1 MDCKEF
7 YPQHLVFEMM
17 LPKELLR
24 KNEGL
29 KRIHKLIDDAKDAGL
44 VTRQEIVSMM
54 PPILCDIQAHHS
66 VFDMCAAP
74 GSKTSQALEL
84 ITNGHMKLN
93 SKPNTA
99 MPTGFVL
106 ANDADHKRA
115 YLLTHQ
121 MNRFNTSNVVVANH
135 NAQEFPSLFYQPLQ
149 EGLYTKGPNA
159 DRRFLFDRVLCD
171 VPCSSDAAIRKIPQ
185 KWTTWSPRE
194 SQTLHPL

>member
-7 YPQHLVFEMM
+7 YPQDLVFEMM

-29 KRIHKLIDDAKDAGL
+29 KRIHKLVDESKDSGII
-44 VTRQEIVSMM
+44 TRQELVSMM

-84 ITNGHMKLN
+84 IMN
-93 SKPNTA
+93 SHVRENKQSNSSLPK
-99 MPTGFVL
+99 GFVL

-115 YLLTHQ
+115 YLLTH
-121 MNRFNTSNVVVANH
+121 
-135 NAQEFPSLFYQPLQ
+135 
-149 EGLYTKGPNA
+149 
-159 DRRFLFDRVLCD
+159 
-171 VPCSSDAAIRKIPQ
+171 
-185 KWTTWSPRE
+185 
-194 SQTLHPL
+194 

>member
-115 YLLTHQ
+115 YLLTH
-121 MNRFNTSNVVVANH
+121 
-135 NAQEFPSLFYQPLQ
+135 
-149 EGLYTKGPNA
+149 
-159 DRRFLFDRVLCD
+159 
-171 VPCSSDAAIRKIPQ
+171 
-185 KWTTWSPRE
+185 
-194 SQTLHPL
+194 